1 MSLKN
6 LETVASKAGDM
17 KAVSTVARRV
27 LDLIS
32 SDSTTSAILGDALS
46 KDQSLA
52 AHILKVANSAFY
64 SLSREIT
71 TLPMAVSVLGLR
83 NLRDQILV
91 ATARG
96 AYKRFGIT
104 EKMLWTHSVASGI
117 GSRLIARRLFPQ
129 LQEDAFICGLLHDVG
144 KVVLNNECPEEFSE
158 VMMLT
163 YNEGYTYVQAEIQV
177 FGYTHTQ
184 LGAMISRNWNYPH
197 IITET
202 IFRHHSDE
210 ETRPALEDKDTLRI
224 LSCVDLSNTAC
235 KILGIGYRDA
245 KPGINLAERPSS
257 KLFNLP
263 TQQLADLAP
272 QIETAYEKESAGW
285 SL

>member
-1 MSLKN
+1 MSLRS

-17 KAVSTVARRV
+17 KAISTVARKV

-32 SDSTTSAILGDALS
+32 SDSTTSAVLGEALS

-52 AHILKVANSAFY
+52 AHILKIANSAFY
-64 SLSREIT
+64 NLSREIT
-71 TLPMAVSVLGLR
+71 NLPMAVSVLGLR
-83 NLRDQILV
+83 NLRDQVMV

-96 AYKRFGIT
+96 SYKRFGIT

-117 GSRLIARRLFPQ
+117 GSRLIARRFFPQ
-129 LQEDAFICGLLHDVG
+129 LVEDAFICGLLHDVG
-144 KVVLNNECPEEFSE
+144 KVILNNECPEEFSE

-163 YNEGYTYVQAEIQV
+163 YNEGLTYVQAETQV

-184 LGAMISRNWNYPH
+184 LGAMVSRNWNYPH
-197 IITET
+197 VITET

-210 ETRPALEDKDTLRI
+210 EIRPVLEDKDTQSI
-224 LSCVDLSNTAC
+224 LFCVDLSNTVC

-245 KPGINLAERPSS
+245 KPDINLEEKPSA
-257 KLFNLP
+257 KFFNLSS
-263 TQQLADLAP
+263 QQLADLVP
-272 QIETAYEKESAGW
+272 QIEAAYVKESAGW